1 MNGLQWGGNLLLGML
16 FPLMV
21 DGIGLGYSYLIFGC
35 LGIGSFIVLVFTLKE
50 TKSSEQKKAS
60 KKYFCC

>member
-1 MNGLQWGGNLLLGML
+1 ML